1 MISGKE
7 QHGNVLLH
15 GGEVLR
21 VQPAQTVE
29 HIGVGPGR
37 EREAAQRVGLV
48 QRYLLRVPSE
58 PVAVG
63 LGIVHLLIIGGKI
76 HMMQQHTGLLRAAE
90 KALNGR
96 DDRARRHNALPK
108 MAGAA
113 ENRACQP
120 FFVLQAVGAGHEAA
134 HAVPQQEIRQL
145 RILGLH
151 LPAQGV
157 GVFDQRVPAVLV
169 GKIALHRGVLA
180 MAQMS
185 VAHDDETGL
194 IQRLSGRVV
203 AVDMLRHA
211 VDELHHCFGLSLCRP
226 QSFFQ
231 FLPGDGTKASSDR
244 LCHEM
249 LLLQAQNRASFFHY
263 SMLPGKAQCPFAGGR
278 RGRKKTAPCGTVS

>member
-1 MISGKE
+1 
-7 QHGNVLLH
+7 
-15 GGEVLR
+15 
-21 VQPAQTVE
+21 
-29 HIGVGPGR
+29 
-37 EREAAQRVGLV
+37 
-48 QRYLLRVPSE
+48 
-58 PVAVG
+58 
-63 LGIVHLLIIGGKI
+63 
-76 HMMQQHTGLLRAAE
+76 
-90 KALNGR
+90 
-96 DDRARRHNALPK
+96 

-113 ENRACQP
+113 ENCSCQP
-120 FFVLQAVGAGHEAA
+120 FLVFQAVGAGHEAA
-134 HAVPQQEIRQL
+134 HAVPQQEIGQIRV
-145 RILGLH
+145 LGLRF
-151 LPAQGV
+151 PAQGV

-194 IQRLSGRVV
+194 IQRLGGRVV

-211 VDELHHCFGLSLCRP
+211 VDELHHCFGLSLCGP
-226 QSFFQ
+226 QSLFQ
-231 FLPGDGTKASSDR
+231 FLPGDGTKVSSDR